1 MTNYAR
7 STTATFTQSFLN
19 QSGNPLVAYGSNYP
33 TVQIQ
38 DPTSQIVASG
48 VGTSTGTPGYY
59 TWSWAVPVD
68 ATLGMGWVIRWDF
81 LDANQ
86 DNTEKRVTF
95 SLVDQIETPDG
106 LDRTAGYL
114 SMKGYS
120 ERLIW
125 KNATNPISVQVTL
138 KDTAG
143 DDTWTKTYAAGDLS
157 YVYAD
162 GYHVYYYDTASS
174 TDHADE
180 GQYLAVWR
188 YQVSASN
195 PFNNEVQW
203 LVVPYDVFWYILPHM
218 KMLVD
223 KLNKVTT
230 TPLSYLDLELW
241 QALHNGLGFLN
252 AIHPFTTWAF
262 NTVPSDFYVWWFLA
276 AGLFL
281 LNSRQLLEIEVSH
294 SLCLTGDT
302 LISTPYGLRELED
315 IASEARTCPVCGER
329 NTGILRKEGVLEG
342 SALIYDGAG
351 RKVDTKASYY
361 KKEALV
367 YKVSTTHG
375 YTLKGTKKHKVL
387 AIGPDLQV
395 KWVPIGLLTED
406 YWLAVTSEEQCARL
420 QRQDLC
426 LEEYK
431 SRRCSNRNSPLRI
444 PKEVTPELARIL
456 GYLVSEGTCS
466 PYNAFNFSN
475 GDSRLH
481 ADIRACMSQEFGIRY
496 CDDRHRH
503 NYAYNT
509 RYGSTVTRE
518 ILAYFGLA
526 YVNKSGRKVVP
537 WSIMQA
543 PLGVAKHFIR
553 AYYDGDGSIDSLS
566 ATSKS
571 RKLIDQLQILLARFG
586 VLSKIKR
593 HSNPKGVYWTLVVPT
608 SHYSRYADRV
618 GFGFKI
624 VRPPEG
630 HRGSHLNQ
638 APYSKDILAHIRG
651 CSYAPGYYIIN
662 GETRRFRTKDDK
674 NTGVHDLTPDQ
685 LLVYLKNFGKDYKEI
700 DYQAYRSLMYLAHFN
715 WTRVAEVSF
724 FSKEEVYDLIL
735 EGGSKLLDHSYI
747 ANGLIVHNSGNT
759 TSLEYDHSS
768 PLADVLSRWESMLWD
783 KLPPAKLSAYRQSA
797 GPGCIAVRP
806 LRLDYSSRVY
816 RVGSSSNAV
825 SNFPELLNRLAIY

>member
-19 QSGNPLVAYGSNYP
+19 QAGNPLVASGSNYP

-59 TWSWAVPVD
+59 TWSWAIPVD

-95 SLVDQIETPDG
+95 ALVDQIETPDG

-143 DDTWTKTYAAGDLS
+143 DDTWTKTYAASDLS

-162 GYHVYYYDTASS
+162 GYHVYYYDTTAS

-203 LVVPYDVFWYILPHM
+203 LVVPYDDFWYMLPHM

-241 QALHNGLGFLN
+241 QAMHNGLGFLN

-302 LISTPYGLRELED
+302 LISTPHGLLPLETVVD
-315 IASEARTCPVCGER
+315 SARTCPCCGE
-329 NTGILRKEGVLEG
+329 NNHGILHKEGLLAGE
-342 SALIYDGAG
+342 ALVYDGAG
-351 RKVDTKASYY
+351 RKQKTKATYY
-361 KKEALV
+361 KKEAHT
-367 YKVSTTHG
+367 YKVETTHG
-375 YTLKGTKKHKVL
+375 YFLKGTRKHKVL
-387 AIGPDLQV
+387 AIGPDLLV
-395 KWVPIGLLTED
+395 KWVPIGLLTNE
-406 YWLAVTSEEQCARL
+406 YWVAVASDEQRAKSQKYDFSLDEMCAR
-420 QRQDLC
+420 RH
-426 LEEYK
+426 
-431 SRRCSNRNSPLRI
+431 SNRNSPNRLPNRM
-444 PKEVTPELARIL
+444 TPELARIL
-456 GYLVSEGTCS
+456 GYFVSEGTCS
-466 PYNAFNFSN
+466 PTFSISFSN
-475 GDSRLH
+475 ADSRLH
-481 ADIRACMSQEFGIRY
+481 DDIRKCMTSEFGIRHI
-496 CDDRHRH
+496 DDRHQH
-503 NYAYNT
+503 NLAYNT
-509 RYGSTVTRE
+509 RFGSTVTRDY
-518 ILAYFGLA
+518 LARVGLD
-526 YVNKSGRKVVP
+526 YVKSGEKCIP
-537 WSIMQA
+537 WSIMTA
-543 PLGVAKHFIR
+543 PLAIAKHFIR
-553 AYYDGDGSIDSLS
+553 AYYDGDGSIDALS

-571 RKLIDQLQILLARFG
+571 RQLIDQLQILLARFG
-586 VLSKIKR
+586 ILSKIKP
-593 HSNPKGVYWTLVVPT
+593 HSNPKGIYWTLVVPA
-608 SHYSRYADRV
+608 SHYQRYANRV

-624 VRPPEG
+624 VRPVEG
-630 HRGSHLNQ
+630 IRGSHLNR
-638 APYSKDILAHIRG
+638 APYSREILSHLRAQ
-651 CSYAPGYYIIN
+651 SYAPGYYLID
-662 GETRRFRTKDDK
+662 GEICRLRTKDEK
-674 NTGVHDLTPDQ
+674 ESGNHDLTPDRLKIYLEKYGKTYERINARLYQ
-685 LLVYLKNFGKDYKEI
+685 SLVYLSSY
-700 DYQAYRSLMYLAHFN
+700 N
-715 WTRVAEVSF
+715 WTRVTQVVPNGV
-724 FSKEEVYDLIL
+724 EEVFDLKL
-735 EGGSKLLDHSYI
+735 HGGPNLLDHSYI

-825 SNFPELLNRLAIY
+825 SNFPELLNRLALF

>member
-19 QSGNPLVAYGSNYP
+19 QAGNPLVASGSNYP

-95 SLVDQIETPDG
+95 ALVDQIETPDG

-143 DDTWTKTYAAGDLS
+143 DDTWTKTYAASDLS

-162 GYHVYYYDTASS
+162 GYHVYYYDTTAS

-203 LVVPYDVFWYILPHM
+203 LVVPYDDFWYMLPHM

-241 QALHNGLGFLN
+241 QAMHNGLGFLN

-276 AGLFL
+276 AGIFL

-294 SLCLTGDT
+294 SL
-302 LISTPYGLRELED
+302 
-315 IASEARTCPVCGER
+315 
-329 NTGILRKEGVLEG
+329 
-342 SALIYDGAG
+342 
-351 RKVDTKASYY
+351 
-361 KKEALV
+361 
-367 YKVSTTHG
+367 
-375 YTLKGTKKHKVL
+375 
-387 AIGPDLQV
+387 
-395 KWVPIGLLTED
+395 
-406 YWLAVTSEEQCARL
+406 
-420 QRQDLC
+420 
-426 LEEYK
+426 
-431 SRRCSNRNSPLRI
+431 
-444 PKEVTPELARIL
+444 
-456 GYLVSEGTCS
+456 
-466 PYNAFNFSN
+466 
-475 GDSRLH
+475 
-481 ADIRACMSQEFGIRY
+481 
-496 CDDRHRH
+496 
-503 NYAYNT
+503 
-509 RYGSTVTRE
+509 
-518 ILAYFGLA
+518 
-526 YVNKSGRKVVP
+526 
-537 WSIMQA
+537 
-543 PLGVAKHFIR
+543 
-553 AYYDGDGSIDSLS
+553 
-566 ATSKS
+566 
-571 RKLIDQLQILLARFG
+571 
-586 VLSKIKR
+586 
-593 HSNPKGVYWTLVVPT
+593 
-608 SHYSRYADRV
+608 
-618 GFGFKI
+618 
-624 VRPPEG
+624 
-630 HRGSHLNQ
+630 
-638 APYSKDILAHIRG
+638 
-651 CSYAPGYYIIN
+651 
-662 GETRRFRTKDDK
+662 
-674 NTGVHDLTPDQ
+674 
-685 LLVYLKNFGKDYKEI
+685 
-700 DYQAYRSLMYLAHFN
+700 
-715 WTRVAEVSF
+715 
-724 FSKEEVYDLIL
+724 
-735 EGGSKLLDHSYI
+735 
-747 ANGLIVHNSGNT
+747 SGNT
-759 TSLEYDHSS
+759 TSLEFEHAS
-768 PLADVLSRWESMLWD
+768 PLGEVLSRWESMLWD

-806 LRLDYSSRVY
+806 IRLDYSSRVY
-816 RVGSSSNAV
+816 RVGTSSNAV
-825 SNFPELLNRLAIY
+825 SNFPELLNRLAIF